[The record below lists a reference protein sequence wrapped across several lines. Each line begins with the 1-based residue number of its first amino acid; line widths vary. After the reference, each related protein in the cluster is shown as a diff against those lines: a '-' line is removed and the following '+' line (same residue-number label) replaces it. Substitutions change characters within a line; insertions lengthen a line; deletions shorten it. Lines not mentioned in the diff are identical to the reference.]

1 MFIKSWFGIEIGQY
15 GVFKS
20 SSVDTKMEQELPTHP
35 EHLSSPLV
43 FNGIHVTQSL
53 VFFIVFCGFRII
65 GRLYGRCIVWPL
77 IYCWLKLFLLNV
89 LCTFMLQNNFYQS
102 GSVLPVY
109 TRIKENIYT
118 SMTISIGKN
127 SKGNMCYLYTKV
139 PCLYNYL

>member
-15 GVFKS
+15 GVFKY

-35 EHLSSPLV
+35 EHLSSHLV

-53 VFFIVFCGFRII
+53 VLWIPDHWSSLRT
-65 GRLYGRCIVWPL
+65 LYCLALDLLL

-139 PCLYNYL
+139 ACLYNYL